1 MAKVAPYHSINDAK
15 KPPEKRDYHNND
27 ACPRGR
33 NIPKHERRD
42 GTGGYGLCN
51 DCASRDMA
59 DEMSDKAREEAPIL
73 ERRR

>member
-1 MAKVAPYHSINDAK
+1 MAKVAPYYSIDEAK
-15 KPPEKRDYHNND
+15 KLPEKHYHNND